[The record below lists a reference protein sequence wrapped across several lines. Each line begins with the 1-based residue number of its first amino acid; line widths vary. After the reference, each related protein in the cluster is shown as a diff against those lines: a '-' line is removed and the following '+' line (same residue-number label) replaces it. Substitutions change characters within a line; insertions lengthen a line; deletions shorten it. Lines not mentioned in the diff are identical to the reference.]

1 MSTQARDTFWRSLQ
15 ALTVTR
21 IVIALVLLLY
31 LAFDVQSGGVRA
43 LPGYAHTCFFYLGAA
58 VCFGALTLFWR
69 RRFPLQLASQIAV
82 DLAVI
87 SLLYL
92 AAGGVRSGLGILYLF
107 PLAGAAIL
115 APLVPALFSAALATL
130 FVLADAAWQLV
141 TGEAEPGLMQAGL
154 YGIAF
159 FAVVWLVNRLAARL
173 IGQEEL
179 AAQRGVDLQVQ
190 QAINEIVIADV
201 GDGVLVV
208 GSDGRIHTANPAA
221 RRMLGMEAA
230 AGLMLDGLPGLEP
243 VAHAFAGWMGT
254 GSHGLA
260 HPGRRRAG
268 ASEAGPDA
276 AYVILKPYQEVAVG
290 EAGLRARRDQP
301 AHLKLRFARVAGG
314 GGTPARSV
322 IFLQD
327 VSAIENQAQQLKL
340 ASMGRLTA
348 SIAHEVRNPLSAI
361 GHATALLAE
370 DLHGKAE
377 VRLLKIIGDN
387 VARVNRMVEDILQ
400 LSRKAQPYA
409 EPVQLAP
416 FLVEL
421 KDEFCE
427 TQALADEMLWL
438 GGAGA
443 IEVRFD
449 ALHLRE
455 VLVNLLGNAIR
466 YASRAP
472 GSIRIWPELDAFGT
486 LELHVQDDGPGIT
499 PEVRAHLFEPFYT
512 TSSKG
517 TGLGLYLARELCL
530 NNGAKLDYESPFRHG
545 ARSGPR
551 KASGRFVI
559 TFAQPAQPVRAS
571 SKRESMSSP
580 RILVVDDEA
589 DLRELLEITL
599 LKMGLDVDSAA
610 TLREARALRRRER
623 LRPGADRHAP
633 AGRPGPG
640 TGARSVEHHQD
651 PDRRHHRLRQRRERG
666 GGAEGRRLRLRLET
680 GGAGRIARDGALGPE
695 IVGQP
700 AAPPTARRPARA

>member
-1 MSTQARDTFWRSLQ
+1 MSQQANQQADRQARAGLPVSSQARATLWRSLQ

-21 IVIALVLLLY
+21 IVIALVLILY
-31 LAFDVQSGGVRA
+31 LAFDVRGGQA
-43 LPGYAHTCFFYLGAA
+43 QAAPAYAGLCFFYLAA
-58 VCFGALTLFWR
+58 AAGFAALTGLWK
-69 RRFPLQLASQIAV
+69 RRFLAQLAAQVAL

-115 APLVPALFSAALATL
+115 APLVLALFSAAVATL
-130 FVLADAAWQLV
+130 FVLLELLWKSV
-141 TGEAEPGLMQAGL
+141 TQAGEPALMQGGM

-159 FAVVWLVNRLAARL
+159 FAVVWLLNRLAARL

-179 AAQRGVDLQVQ
+179 AAQRGADLQVQ
-190 QAINEIVIADV
+190 QAINEIVVADV

-208 GSDGRIHTANPAA
+208 GADGAIHNANPAA
-221 RRMLGMEAA
+221 RRMLGFEGAA
-230 AGLMLDGLPGLEP
+230 PARIDEPGLEP
-243 VAHAFAGWMGT
+243 VAQAFAAWS
-254 GSHGLA
+254 GSGAAILA
-260 HPGRRRAG
+260 PRPALSAVQPVPG
-268 ASEAGPDA
+268 EAGPDA
-276 AYVILKPYQEVAVG
+276 AYVILKPYQEAQAG
-290 EAGLRARRDQP
+290 EGAPRARREQP
-301 AHLKLRFARVAGG
+301 AHLKLRFAHVQAGAG
-314 GGTPARSV
+314 SLGRSV
-322 IFLQD
+322 VFLHD

-377 VRLLKIIGDN
+377 LRLLKIIGDN

-400 LSRKAQPYA
+400 LSRKAQPYS
-409 EPVQLAP
+409 EPLLLAP
-416 FLVEL
+416 FLAEL
-421 KDEFCE
+421 KAEFCE
-427 TQALADEMLWL
+427 TQDLADDIVWL

-472 GSIRIWPELDAFGT
+472 ASIRIWPELDAFGT

-530 NNGAKLDYESPFRHG
+530 NNGAKLDYESRLEAG
-545 ARSGPR
+545 AGGR
-551 KASGRFVI
+551 ASGRFVI
-559 TFAQPAQPVRAS
+559 TFAQPPA
-571 SKRESMSSP
+571 
-580 RILVVDDEA
+580 
-589 DLRELLEITL
+589 
-599 LKMGLDVDSAA
+599 
-610 TLREARALRRRER
+610 
-623 LRPGADRHAP
+623 PGA
-633 AGRPGPG
+633 
-640 TGARSVEHHQD
+640 AR
-651 PDRRHHRLRQRRERG
+651 
-666 GGAEGRRLRLRLET
+666 
-680 GGAGRIARDGALGPE
+680 
-695 IVGQP
+695 
-700 AAPPTARRPARA
+700 